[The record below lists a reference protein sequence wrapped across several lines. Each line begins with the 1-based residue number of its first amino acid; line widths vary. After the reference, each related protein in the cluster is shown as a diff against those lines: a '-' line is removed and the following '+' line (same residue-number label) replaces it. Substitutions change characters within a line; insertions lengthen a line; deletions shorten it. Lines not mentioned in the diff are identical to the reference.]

1 MNKALEETWRAGRHE
16 WWCTIHFG
24 RRPALLG
31 REERHG
37 RGGAQAI
44 FAVHDGTELSGKMQE
59 WHGDSTVVR
68 NRYRKPHFENC
79 KRHFLNIL
87 SVLKDGF
94 VTRSNSWKCVLW
106 IVPPSRYVRGF
117 TDCLEQPQES
127 KLYQLSRRHQNK
139 SAEIERTKVR
149 PQQNGQHVK
158 VMQPHTPPFSLSVRF
173 RLCIAACYTS
183 SLVTFRPSPLST
195 TLGIPM
201 PSLFVLFL
209 ELTMQTNATE
219 SFFPS
224 VESYSRHV
232 CEVKCCHSRGR
243 HANSSLL

>member
-68 NRYRKPHFENC
+68 NRYQKPHFENC

-127 KLYQLSRRHQNK
+127 KLYQLSRRHQKN
-139 SAEIERTKVR
+139 
-149 PQQNGQHVK
+149 QQ
-158 VMQPHTPPFSLSVRF
+158 R
-173 RLCIAACYTS
+173 
-183 SLVTFRPSPLST
+183 
-195 TLGIPM
+195 
-201 PSLFVLFL
+201 
-209 ELTMQTNATE
+209 
-219 SFFPS
+219 
-224 VESYSRHV
+224 
-232 CEVKCCHSRGR
+232 SRGQKCVR
-243 HANSSLL
+243 SRTDNTSRSCNRIPLRSHFRFGSGYV